1 VRSLLVAA
9 EEHDAVLA
17 CWLQVA
23 VATGA
28 RRGEVCALRWSDVDL
43 EAATVRIER
52 SVSATKS
59 AGVAIRPTK
68 TGRVRLVSL
77 TAPAVETLLR
87 HHTRAEMVAA
97 STGRTVDSDDQIVTS
112 DPQARRPWRPELVTR
127 RRRRPEWLGPGP
139 RSSFLR
145 SK

>member
-1 VRSLLVAA
+1 MMVAA
-9 EEHDAVLA
+9 ERQDPVLA

-28 RRGEVCALRWSDVDL
+28 RRGEVCALRWSDIDFTT
-43 EAATVRIER
+43 ATVRIER

-77 TAPAVETLLR
+77 TGGAVDALVR
-87 HHTRAEMVAA
+87 QRARAERTAA
-97 STGRTVDSDDQIVTS
+97 DAGRTVDADDQIFTS
-112 DPQARRPWRPELVTR
+112 DPDARRPWRPELVTR
-127 RRRRPEWLGPGP
+127 RW
-139 RSSFLR
+139 
-145 SK
+145 